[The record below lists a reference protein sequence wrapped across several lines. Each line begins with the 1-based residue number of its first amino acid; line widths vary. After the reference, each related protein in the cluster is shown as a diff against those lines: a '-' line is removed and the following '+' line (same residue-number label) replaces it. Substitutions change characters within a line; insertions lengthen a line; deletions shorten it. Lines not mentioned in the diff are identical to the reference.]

1 MASPIS
7 FKSGNVEMTACDSIL
22 FYILFIVSVDF
33 VFFLVIF
40 NITDIPFALCDKSI
54 MPLESAG
61 LLFHISLAY

>member
-1 MASPIS
+1 
-7 FKSGNVEMTACDSIL
+7 MTACDSIL